1 MSKLEKLINELCPD
15 GVEYKNLGELG
26 IFYGGLSGKT
36 KEDFTEGNSKLITY
50 MNIYSNLTLN
60 IDVNDKVKISKH
72 EKQNNIKF
80 GDVLFTGSSET
91 PDECGISSVLTTKTD
106 ELLYLNSFCFGFRF
120 LDEKL
125 FSPEFSKHLFRSNTL
140 RQQIIRTANGV
151 TRFNVSKKK
160 MEKVVIPI
168 PPLEVQQ
175 EIVRILD
182 NFTELKAELTAE
194 LAARKKQF
202 EYYHKYLMASKLFN
216 RNEEILNVKLGDI
229 YDFQYGK
236 GNVIPTSGGIYPV
249 YGSNG
254 IVGMHSIYNSVDS
267 PVIGHIGAY
276 AGIVNWGKG
285 KHYVTYNGVICKLK
299 NKNVLS
305 KYAYYLLL
313 LQDFR
318 ILAKSGSQ
326 PFVSYDILES
336 PNVLIPPLDEQQR
349 IVDILDKFD
358 KLVNDIS
365 EGLPAEI
372 AARQKQYEYYRDKLL
387 TFKEVGNESI

>member
-168 PPLEVQQ
+168 PPLEVQN

-182 NFTELKAELTAE
+182 NFTELTAELTAE
-194 LAARKKQF
+194 LKARKKQYEF
-202 EYYHKYLMASKLFN
+202 YREYIFNNLKSTQKHTLDFLCEVITGGDIQSDKVRKVRDEKYKYPIYGNGVDIYGYTDTYRISKDSVVISSIGANTGAIFFRDAYFTPIIRLKVVMPKNNLIDSKYLYYAL
-216 RNEEILNVKLGDI
+216 
-229 YDFQYGK
+229 
-236 GNVIPTSGGIYPV
+236 
-249 YGSNG
+249 SN
-254 IVGMHSIYNSVDS
+254 IKINS
-267 PVIGHIGAY
+267 
-276 AGIVNWGKG
+276 
-285 KHYVTYNGVICKLK
+285 
-299 NKNVLS
+299 
-305 KYAYYLLL
+305 
-313 LQDFR
+313 
-318 ILAKSGSQ
+318 KSGSV
-326 PFVSYDILES
+326 PNLNANDIKKIIISVPSIEEQKRI
-336 PNVLIPPLDEQQR
+336 VLIF
-349 IVDILDKFD
+349 DKFD

-365 EGLPAEI
+365 VGLPAEI
-372 AARQKQYEYYRDKLL
+372 ASRQKQYEYYRDKLL
-387 TFKEVGNESI
+387 TFKETIE